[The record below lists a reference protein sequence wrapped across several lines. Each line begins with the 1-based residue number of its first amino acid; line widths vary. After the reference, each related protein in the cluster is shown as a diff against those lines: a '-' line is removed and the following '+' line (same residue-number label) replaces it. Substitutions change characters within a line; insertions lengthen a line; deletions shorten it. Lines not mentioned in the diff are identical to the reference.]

1 MSRRFG
7 EGMSRWQPTA
17 TGPYFWFYELAI
29 WHVIIH
35 LCTCVSRNSKLE
47 CLILFDVKTM
57 LFSVVLLMCCCFG
70 AVVLLFMH
78 FWCCCAALYALLV
91 LMCCYFGVVVVFN
104 TL

>member
-7 EGMSRWQPTA
+7 EGMSRWQPAA

-35 LCTCVSRNSKLE
+35 LCTCVSRNSKVE

-57 LFSVVLLMCCCFG
+57 LFSAVFDADVLL
-70 AVVLLFMH
+70 

-91 LMCCYFGVVVVFN
+91 LMCCYFGDVVC
-104 TL
+104 L

>member
-57 LFSVVLLMCCCFG
+57 LFSAVLVLMCCCSG
-70 AVVLLFMH
+70 AVVLLYMH
-78 FWCCCAALYALLV
+78 FWCCCATIYALLV
-91 LMCCYFGVVVVFN
+91 LMCCYFGPVVC
-104 TL
+104 L

>member
-35 LCTCVSRNSKLE
+35 LCICVSRNSKLE
-47 CLILFDVKTM
+47 FLILFDVKTM
-57 LFSVVLLMCCCFG
+57 LFSAVFGADVLL
-70 AVVLLFMH
+70 

-91 LMCCYFGVVVVFN
+91 LMCCYFGPVVC
-104 TL
+104 L